1 MASITINNLN
11 ASTKNIRT
19 GNNVLPIYQGDDSTG
34 DTYKITPSNLV
45 AKTLDIPEEYLPNI
59 KNIVTPSG
67 NLSANKFLNQ
77 LGEWV
82 TPIDTNTTYGLATS
96 SANGLMTSAHYST
109 VQNLGAITLATS
121 QLRGYMSAA
130 DKKKL
135 DNLTTATAT
144 TGAPGY
150 LPNLNGGNTVFLR
163 GDGNWAT
170 PPGSTYA
177 DATSSSKG
185 LMTAA
190 QFKKLES
197 IASSATRNVFS
208 AIAGYPTGNQTPS
221 FGGTFNIYQVGQT
234 TAGAITHTTRTV
246 TIPNNAVT
254 TSANGLMTSTDK
266 TRLDNLH
273 AITDVTTSAHGYMIA
288 ADKIKVNK
296 INNVWYYQNGPSSEI
311 IFCRCGDLVIF
322 YCYPS
327 MQLYEGTYGSWSIP
341 NGFKV
346 NSAAPA
352 FWGGLYN
359 KDKTN
364 QQIGDFRIAI
374 TDSGSK
380 LKYQSHN
387 LKFPGEYQQAECFG
401 VWITS
406 DSIPTNAATISK
418 ISI

>member
-34 DTYKITPSNLV
+34 DTYKITPTNLV
-45 AKTLDIPEEYLPNI
+45 ANTLDIPAEYLQNI
-59 KNIVTPSG
+59 KNVVIPSG
-67 NLSANKFLNQ
+67 NKFLNQ
-77 LGEWV
+77 LGEWA

-109 VQNLGAITLATS
+109 VEKLGAITLATS
-121 QLRGYMSAA
+121 QLRGYMSAD

-144 TGAPGY
+144 TGAKGY
-150 LPNLNGGNTVFLR
+150 LPQLNGSNTVFLR
-163 GDGNWAT
+163 GDGSWAT

-190 QFKKLES
+190 QYNKLNA
-197 IASSATRNVFS
+197 IAASATRNVFS
-208 AIAGYPTGNQTPS
+208 AIAGSPTGNQTPG

-234 TAGAITHTTRTV
+234 TAGAITHTARTV
-246 TIPNNAVT
+246 TIPNSVAAAN
-254 TSANGLMTSTDK
+254 ANGLMTSTDK
-266 TRLDNLH
+266 TRLDALH
-273 AITDVTTSAHGYMIA
+273 AITEVTTSAHGYMIA

-296 INNVWYYQNGPSSEI
+296 INNIWYYRNGPSSEI

-341 NGFKV
+341 SGFKV
-346 NSAAPA
+346 NSA
-352 FWGGLYN
+352 
-359 KDKTN
+359 
-364 QQIGDFRIAI
+364 RISI

-380 LKYQSHN
+380 LKY
-387 LKFPGEYQQAECFG
+387 
-401 VWITS
+401 
-406 DSIPTNAATISK
+406 
-418 ISI
+418 